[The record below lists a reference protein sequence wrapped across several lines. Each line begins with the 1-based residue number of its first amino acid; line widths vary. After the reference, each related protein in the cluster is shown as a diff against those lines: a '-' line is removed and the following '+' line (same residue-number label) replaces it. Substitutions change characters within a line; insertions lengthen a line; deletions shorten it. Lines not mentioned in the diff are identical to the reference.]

1 MQFFIHL
8 DDYTDRG
15 TAWNFYEQAEIID
28 YMDASSDDINALRP
42 ELQFR
47 KFQGRFGNIGERN
60 IYLKISRLDGAHQCK
75 NKTLLYFLLP
85 ILMFLKLFENIK
97 TKIIEIRVF

>member
-1 MQFFIHL
+1 MQFFVHL

-28 YMDASSDDINALRP
+28 YIDASSDDINDLRP

-47 KFQGRFGNIGERN
+47 KFQGRFGNIDEIGCEITQSLFGEFG
-60 IYLKISRLDGAHQCK
+60 ICQVSTCGGQPFGGDPTYPTFPPVC
-75 NKTLLYFLLP
+75 
-85 ILMFLKLFENIK
+85 E
-97 TKIIEIRVF
+97 

>member
-15 TAWNFYEQAEIID
+15 TPWPFYEQAEIID
-28 YMDASSDDINALRP
+28 YADASGPIEALRP

-47 KFQGRFGNIGERN
+47 KFQGI
-60 IYLKISRLDGAHQCK
+60 IDSVSSVHTY
-75 NKTLLYFLLP
+75 LLYITPFLPVSLYH
-85 ILMFLKLFENIK
+85 LAK
-97 TKIIEIRVF
+97 

>member
-15 TAWNFYEQAEIID
+15 TPWPFYEQAEIID
-28 YMDASSDDINALRP
+28 YEDASGPIEALRP

-47 KFQGRFGNIGERN
+47 KFQGIIDSVSSIHTYCTLHLF
-60 IYLKISRLDGAHQCK
+60 YQLVYT
-75 NKTLLYFLLP
+75 TLLNRP
-85 ILMFLKLFENIK
+85 
-97 TKIIEIRVF
+97 R

>member
-15 TAWNFYEQAEIID
+15 TAWDFYKQAEIID
-28 YMDASSDDINALRP
+28 YMDAISNDINALRP

-47 KFQGRFGNIGERN
+47 KFQGRFGNIDEVGCEVTQP
-60 IYLKISRLDGAHQCK
+60 LFGVCQISACTGQPFGWDPSWS
-75 NKTLLYFLLP
+75 LP
-85 ILMFLKLFENIK
+85 TPPVCE
-97 TKIIEIRVF
+97 

>member
-15 TAWNFYEQAEIID
+15 TPWKFYEQAEIID
-28 YMDASSDDINALRP
+28 YQDASSDDINALRP

-47 KFQGRFGNIGERN
+47 KFQGRFGNVDEVGCEITEPLVGVCQ
-60 IYLKISRLDGAHQCK
+60 ISACGGQPFGGDP
-75 NKTLLYFLLP
+75 TYSLP
-85 ILMFLKLFENIK
+85 SPPVCSN
-97 TKIIEIRVF
+97 

>member
-15 TAWNFYEQAEIID
+15 TPWPFYEQAEIID
-28 YMDASSDDINALRP
+28 YEDASGDIEALRP

-47 KFQGRFGNIGERN
+47 KFQGSVGSGQLWSVSNSILS
-60 IYLKISRLDGAHQCK
+60 IKLP
-75 NKTLLYFLLP
+75 FL
-85 ILMFLKLFENIK
+85 
-97 TKIIEIRVF
+97 

>member
-15 TAWNFYEQAEIID
+15 TPWPFYEQAEIID
-28 YMDASSDDINALRP
+28 YEDASGDIDALRP

-47 KFQGRFGNIGERN
+47 KFQGSIDSDHGHKMAKS
-60 IYLKISRLDGAHQCK
+60 L
-75 NKTLLYFLLP
+75 
-85 ILMFLKLFENIK
+85 ILCGPYSSTNPK
-97 TKIIEIRVF
+97 

>member
-15 TAWNFYEQAEIID
+15 TPWPFYEQAEIID
-28 YMDASSDDINALRP
+28 YEDASGDIDALRP

-47 KFQGRFGNIGERN
+47 KFQGSIDSDYIHMMAKSQMEVPIPNK
-60 IYLKISRLDGAHQCK
+60 YLEFEYTGLV
-75 NKTLLYFLLP
+75 
-85 ILMFLKLFENIK
+85 FLKK
-97 TKIIEIRVF
+97 